1 MIVGN
6 QDTKHFHFS
15 LPQEEVG
22 VALLGAT
29 VLDKLPILG
38 RGRLPMRFNKIDV
51 ASLCHSITR
60 PLTAPV
66 LRLVYESYIPGPT
79 RPETEQP
86 ADEFVYEIE

>member
-1 MIVGN
+1 
-6 QDTKHFHFS
+6 
-15 LPQEEVG
+15 
-22 VALLGAT
+22 
-29 VLDKLPILG
+29 
-38 RGRLPMRFNKIDV
+38 MRFNKIDV

-86 ADEFVYEIE
+86 ADEFVYEME